1 MWPVRRASRKAAGN
15 SGVGACK
22 GSDLRAWKRKGRWW
36 NPRTMSANQTGE
48 AGARVPRLDI
58 KQGE

>member
-22 GSDLRAWKRKGRWW
+22 GSYLRAWKWKGRWW

-48 AGARVPRLDI
+48 AGTRVPRLDI